1 MLKGPCAG
9 VQALQLPWESS
20 QPRVRS
26 NVRLRKDSASSGM
39 DERGAEGEEEGAE
52 KGKDASPPVG
62 CNEQVC
68 ACATAM
74 N

>member
-9 VQALQLPWESS
+9 VPALQLPWESS

-39 DERGAEGEEEGAE
+39 DERGAEGGEEGA
-52 KGKDASPPVG
+52 
-62 CNEQVC
+62 
-68 ACATAM
+68 
-74 N
+74 